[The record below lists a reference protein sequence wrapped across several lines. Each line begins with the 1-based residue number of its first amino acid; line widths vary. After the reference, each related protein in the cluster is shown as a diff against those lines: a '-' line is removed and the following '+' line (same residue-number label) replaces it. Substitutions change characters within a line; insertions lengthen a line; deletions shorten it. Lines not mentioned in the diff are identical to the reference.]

1 MMVMMSLM
9 HLWRVFMANYL
20 VEYYNEIEAGHI
32 IVGEELKTVLKR
44 LVDDLDNPKYI
55 YDEYQGQIRI
65 DFIEKFC
72 KHTKSPFNGMPFLL
86 ELWEKAMLQVAYGF
100 KYKSTGLRRFNEVLL
115 LVARKNGKT
124 TFVAGIDLAEFFLSR
139 GGVDIVCA
147 SNTNDQASILFEEIN
162 NMREQSRALSKEN
175 RSKKNIFYIYSPKT
189 KNKIKKLS
197 AQSRNLDG
205 YNIEVGCIDEVH
217 QMTDSKVYDAVKQSQ
232 STKKEPLI
240 FIITTEGNVVGG
252 FLDKKLE
259 YCRKMIKGEIED
271 DHVLPWL
278 YTQDSINEIY
288 EDSSTWQKSNPS
300 LGTVKT
306 KHYLEDIMNK
316 SKNDLSTRLTML
328 CKDFNIKQ
336 LESGSWLTY
345 DDLNNEEKFNL
356 DDLRDSYAIAGVD
369 LSSTT
374 DLTASILLVIKNGKK
389 YIIPHFFMPS
399 EVLQKRIQED
409 SVPYDIW
416 VKRGLITLTEG
427 SQNDFSKVTEW
438 FLKMVREYDIRPLWV
453 GYDPWNSKYW
463 VDEMDDSGFT
473 MEKIRQG
480 VFTLSEPMK
489 QLEADLKNKIV
500 IYNDNPILK
509 WCLANTQAKVD
520 INGNI
525 QPSKLNSK
533 YKRIDGAVALIIA
546 YAVLNIYKKDY
557 ETMIS

>member
-1 MMVMMSLM
+1 M
-9 HLWRVFMANYL
+9 NYL
-20 VEYYNEIEAGHI
+20 LEYVSEINKGNI
-32 IVGEELKTVLKR
+32 IVGKELKTTLDR
-44 LVDDLDNPKYI
+44 LVEDLNNPRYI
-55 YDEYQGQIRI
+55 FDEKPGQLRI

-100 KYKSTGLRRFNEVLL
+100 KMADTKLRRFNEVILL
-115 LVARKNGKT
+115 IARKNGKT
-124 TFVAGIDLAEFFLSR
+124 TFVAGIDLAEFFLSS

-162 NMREQSRALSKEN
+162 NMREQSKALSKEN
-175 RSKKNIFYIYSPKT
+175 RSRKNIFFIYSPKN

-217 QMTDSKVYDAVKQSQ
+217 QMSDSKVYDAIKQSQ
-232 STKKEPLI
+232 STKKEPLM
-240 FIITTEGNVVGG
+240 FIITTEGNIVGG

-259 YCRKMIKGEIED
+259 YCRKMLKGEIED
-271 DHVLPWL
+271 ERVLPWL
-278 YTQDSINEIY
+278 YTQDSEKEIY
-288 EDSSTWQKSNPS
+288 ENKSSWQKSNPS
-300 LGTVKT
+300 LGNVKSIT
-306 KHYLEDIMNK
+306 YLEDVMNK

-336 LESGSWLTY
+336 LESGTWLSF
-345 DDLNNEEKFNL
+345 DDLNNETKFDVDILKDN
-356 DDLRDSYAIAGVD
+356 YAIAGVD

-374 DLTASILLVIKNGKK
+374 DLTAAIILVVKDNKK
-389 YIIPHFFMPS
+389 YVIPHFFMPS
-399 EVLQKRIQED
+399 DVLDKRMQED
-409 SVPYDIW
+409 NVPYDIW
-416 VKRGLITLTEG
+416 VKKGYITLTDG

-438 FLKMVREYDIRPLWV
+438 FLHIVRDLDIRPLWV
-453 GYDPWNSKYW
+453 GYDPWNSQYW
-463 VDEMDDSGFT
+463 VNEMDEAGFT
-473 MEKIRQG
+473 MEKVRQG
-480 VFTLSEPMK
+480 VYSLSEPMK
-489 QLEADLKNKIV
+489 QLEADLKNKDV
-500 IYNDNPILK
+500 IYDNNPILK

-546 YAVLNIYKKDY
+546 YSVLNRYKKEY
-557 ETMIS
+557 ENMNT